1 MRATPPPALHLP
13 PALRAARGGLSGR
26 RVQTAVIALVV
37 LAATA
42 ACTLAL
48 GLLVDSNAPFDHAFA
63 AQRGAHVTATVTP
76 SAQLAAARPSGV
88 TAQAGPFAETTDS
101 VTIVIAG
108 RPGDG
113 PQGVFQTQLTLVGRG
128 SPGGPVDDLT
138 ITAGRWASAPGE
150 VVLDRNRRGPAPL
163 LGSRLTVNGAPG
175 SPQLTVVG
183 LASSATSTADGWVL
197 PAELAKLRTPHTPP
211 TAQLLYRFARAGTTA
226 EVNAD
231 IARLRAA
238 LPPGAL
244 LGAQSYLTAK
254 LRATGS
260 IAPWV
265 PFIVAFGLIG
275 LVMSVLIVANVVS
288 GAVAAG
294 TRRIGVLKSV
304 GFSPGQVVAAYL
316 IQVTAPALAGCVL
329 GAVAGN
335 LLSVPLLGQTAQVY
349 GVGTLAVPFW
359 VDLAV
364 PLAILALTAAAA
376 LPPAV
381 HAARL
386 SAVQAIA
393 TGRAPRP
400 SGGYAA
406 HRLLARARL
415 TRRLPRPVTLGLA
428 SPFARPGRTLVTL
441 AAIGLGVLA
450 VTFAAGLTTSLN
462 RVAADLS
469 RSTAVPVQI
478 EVPGDPSAGSGPAA
492 GAKAGPGAAPGGGSL
507 PSPAAQQRA
516 VLAALHAQPGT
527 RRYVAEADD
536 AISVPGLSGRLSL
549 TAFGGDSRWTG
560 YALVS
565 GHWYAAGS
573 DQVVVNT
580 PFLTATGTAV
590 GDSYTLTSGGRH
602 LTVRIAGQVFDPS
615 GGTPEVIGDLTAL
628 STLDPQLTV
637 TQYDVTLAPGTDTAL
652 YTAAL
657 NRALGPDYQANAM
670 SDSSPELLAVIG
682 LVGALMLLLAAVAG
696 LGVLNTVVLQ
706 IRERVHD
713 LGVFK
718 AVGMTPR
725 QTMAMVICSVAGT
738 GLAAGLIAIPAGIAL
753 HHTVLPVMGHAAQTA
768 IPAAVL
774 HAYQPWEIVLL
785 VLAGLLIA
793 VAGALAPASWAA
805 RTRTAFA
812 LRAE

>member
-1 MRATPPPALHLP
+1 MKVTSPALRWPSALQLP
-13 PALRAARGGLSGR
+13 PALRAARGGLTGR
-26 RVQTAVIALVV
+26 RVQTVVISLVV

-48 GLLVDSNAPFDHAFA
+48 GMLVDSNAPFDHAFA
-63 AQRGAHVTATVTP
+63 SQHGAQITATVAHQGAG
-76 SAQLAAARPSGV
+76 SYGGAGARPSGV
-88 TAQAGPFAETTDS
+88 TAVAGPFSETTANA
-101 VTIVIAG
+101 TIAIGGGAG
-108 RPGDG
+108 PGQ
-113 PQGVFQTQLTLVGRG
+113 PGVMMTQLTIDGRG
-128 SPGGPVDDLT
+128 SPDGPVDDLT
-138 ITAGRWASAPGE
+138 ITAGRWPRSPGE
-150 VVLDRNRRGPAPL
+150 IVLERDRRGPAPL
-163 LGSRLTVNGAPG
+163 LGAKLTVNGAPG

-183 LASSATSTADGWVL
+183 LASSVTDTADAWVL
-197 PAELAKLRTPHTPP
+197 PAELAKLRAPHAP
-211 TAQLLYRFARAGTTA
+211 QVDQVLYRFARAGTA
-226 EVNAD
+226 ADVKAD
-231 IARLRAA
+231 IARIRAA

-244 LGAQSYLTAK
+244 LGAESWLTAK
-254 LRATGS
+254 LNATRS

-265 PFIVAFGLIG
+265 PFVVAFGLLG

-294 TRRIGVLKSV
+294 TRRIGVLKSI

-316 IQVTAPALAGCVL
+316 IQVGTPALVGALAGV
-329 GAVAGN
+329 VVGN
-335 LLSVPLLGQTAQVY
+335 LLSVPLLSQTAQVY
-349 GVGTLAVPFW
+349 GVGALAVPFW

-364 PLAILALTAAAA
+364 PLAMLALTGVAA

-381 HAARL
+381 RAARL

-406 HRLLARARL
+406 HRLLGRI
-415 TRRLPRPVTLGLA
+415 RRLPRPVTLGLA

-441 AAIGLGVLA
+441 AAIGFGVVA
-450 VTFAAGLTTSLN
+450 VTFAVGLGTSLT

-469 RSTAVPVQI
+469 RAAAEPVQV
-478 EVPGDPSAGSGPAA
+478 EVPGLPP
-492 GAKAGPGAAPGGGSL
+492 PGAQPPGAPAI
-507 PSPAAQQRA
+507 PSPAEQRRA

-527 RRYVAEADD
+527 ARYVAEADGD
-536 AISVPGLSGRLSL
+536 LTVPGLTGRMSVI
-549 TAFGGDSRWTG
+549 AFGGDASWTG
-560 YALVS
+560 YALIS

-580 PFLTATGTAV
+580 GFLTATGTKV
-590 GDSYTLTSGGRH
+590 GDSYPLTSGGRH
-602 LTVRIAGQVFDPS
+602 LTVRIAGQVFDPN
-615 GGTPEVIGDLTAL
+615 GGTPELIGDLPAL
-628 STLDPQLTV
+628 AALDPQLV
-637 TQYDVTLAPGTDTAL
+637 PSQYDVTLKPGTDATA
-652 YTAAL
+652 YAAAVG
-657 NRALGPDYQANAM
+657 RALRGNYQVAVQSN
-670 SDSSPELLAVIG
+670 SNPQVLAILG

-706 IRERVHD
+706 TRERVHD

-725 QTMAMVICSVAGT
+725 QAMVMVICSVAGI

-753 HHTVLPVMGHAAQTA
+753 HHYVLPVMGHAAQTA
-768 IPAAVL
+768 VPASVL
-774 HAYQPWEIVLL
+774 DAYRPWEIALL
-785 VLAGLLIA
+785 ALAGLVIA
-793 VAGALAPASWAA
+793 VVGALAPAGWAA

>member
-1 MRATPPPALHLP
+1 
-13 PALRAARGGLSGR
+13 
-26 RVQTAVIALVV
+26 
-37 LAATA
+37 
-42 ACTLAL
+42 
-48 GLLVDSNAPFDHAFA
+48 
-63 AQRGAHVTATVTP
+63 
-76 SAQLAAARPSGV
+76 
-88 TAQAGPFAETTDS
+88 
-101 VTIVIAG
+101 
-108 RPGDG
+108 
-113 PQGVFQTQLTLVGRG
+113 
-128 SPGGPVDDLT
+128 
-138 ITAGRWASAPGE
+138 
-150 VVLDRNRRGPAPL
+150 
-163 LGSRLTVNGAPG
+163 
-175 SPQLTVVG
+175 
-183 LASSATSTADGWVL
+183 
-197 PAELAKLRTPHTPP
+197 
-211 TAQLLYRFARAGTTA
+211 
-226 EVNAD
+226 
-231 IARLRAA
+231 
-238 LPPGAL
+238 
-244 LGAQSYLTAK
+244 
-254 LRATGS
+254 
-260 IAPWV
+260 
-265 PFIVAFGLIG
+265 
-275 LVMSVLIVANVVS
+275 
-288 GAVAAG
+288 
-294 TRRIGVLKSV
+294 
-304 GFSPGQVVAAYL
+304 
-316 IQVTAPALAGCVL
+316 
-329 GAVAGN
+329 
-335 LLSVPLLGQTAQVY
+335 VY

-441 AAIGLGVLA
+441 AAIGFGVLA

-590 GDSYTLTSGGRH
+590 GDSYTLTSGGRR

-615 GGTPEVIGDLTAL
+615 GGTPEVIGGLTAL
-628 STLDPQLTV
+628 ASLDPQLAV

-682 LVGALMLLLAAVAG
+682 LVGALMLLLAAAAG

-785 VLAGLLIA
+785 ALAGLLIA

-805 RTRTAFA
+805 RTRTASA